1 MRVSA
6 LEKAS
11 LADIKND
18 TFIGIAGMPKPD
30 DSIEAFSIHIFLPAQ
45 RGVVPDRHGPWDAR
59 PNSTMTNAYVTS
71 MVKEKDGE
79 ILTVKY
85 KDGEKKVVVTPQ
97 TVIAA
102 AAPAKKEEIK
112 AGTPIIIFGWDKQ
125 PDGSVLAKTMYI
137 CRSVTPAMMFKA
149 SLQRSSLLRGRR
161 RICATAGCRTRCRFE
176 NFDGH
181 AGGQIG
187 KTREVKV
194 KLTADVTVFG
204 ITEATIADIKPGAYI
219 GGVHPQQPDGEQGD
233 SGDGLAES
241 QRG

>member
-1 MRVSA
+1 MYNLNMTRRVVGAAAAVLFFAAAAQAQQPGRIRGQIEKIDGDVHVVKTRDGAMLNVKLADDARVSA

-18 TFIGIAGMPKPD
+18 SFIGIAGMPKPD

-71 MVKEKDGE
+71 VVKEKDGE

-85 KDGEKKVVVTPQ
+85 KDGEKKVIVTPQ

-125 PDGSVLAKTMYI
+125 PDGSVLAKSLYVG
-137 CRSVTPAMMFKA
+137 RSVTPAM
-149 SLQRSSLLRGRR
+149 
-161 RICATAGCRTRCRFE
+161 
-176 NFDGH
+176 
-181 AGGQIG
+181 
-187 KTREVKV
+187 
-194 KLTADVTVFG
+194 
-204 ITEATIADIKPGAYI
+204 
-219 GGVHPQQPDGEQGD
+219 
-233 SGDGLAES
+233 
-241 QRG
+241 